1 MRFLLYTTTDSGQ
14 PSAPP
19 VPPSQQMMDELAK
32 LTEETT
38 RSGVLLAT
46 GGLAQATTR
55 VRSSKGKL
63 SITDG
68 PFTETKELT
77 GGFALIEVK
86 TREEAIEWAKR
97 FRKIVGDG
105 DSIVQEVF
113 GG

>member
-1 MRFLLYTTTDSGQ
+1 MRFLLYTTADSAQ

-19 VPPSQQMMDELAK
+19 APPSQQMMEELAK
-32 LTEETT
+32 LTEDTT

-46 GGLAQATTR
+46 GGLGQATTR
-55 VRSSKGKL
+55 VRSSAGKL